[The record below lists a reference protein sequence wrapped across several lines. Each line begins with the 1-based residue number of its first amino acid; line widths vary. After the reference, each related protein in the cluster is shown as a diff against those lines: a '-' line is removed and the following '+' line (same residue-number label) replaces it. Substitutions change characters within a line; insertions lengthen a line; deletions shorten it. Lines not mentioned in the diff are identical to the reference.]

1 MKVIIDTNI
10 IISAL
15 IKDSITRKIIV
26 ESGWE
31 FYYPEVS
38 LHELRENKTE
48 ILEKSGLEETEYLKL
63 ASKILSYMNLL
74 SDEQIAVNLNQAKE
88 ELGKIDSDD
97 IPFLAAA
104 LSIPNAFIWSH
115 DSDLEKQKLVKVIKT
130 KDILEFLFL

>member
-74 SDEQIAVNLNQAKE
+74 SDEQIAVNLNQAKK
-88 ELGKIDSDD
+88 ELGKIDPDD

-104 LSIPNAFIWSH
+104 LSIPDSFIWSH